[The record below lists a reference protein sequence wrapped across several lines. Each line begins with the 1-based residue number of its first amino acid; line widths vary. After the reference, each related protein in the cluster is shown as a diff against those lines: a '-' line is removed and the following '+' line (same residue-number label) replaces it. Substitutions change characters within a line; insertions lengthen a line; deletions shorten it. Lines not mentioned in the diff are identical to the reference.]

1 MPRPLTWTAACALA
15 LALAACAKPPVDP
28 ATRAASPGSAAS
40 AAANDGGDAGA
51 AGAAAPAP
59 VSGDAKPIA
68 VAWDCDGR
76 PVAAD
81 YDNAAGQVRLQIG
94 AELLTLPRAVSA
106 SGARYADTAGNEF
119 WEHQGEA
126 TLALAGGKPQH
137 CVRSSGR

>member
-1 MPRPLTWTAACALA
+1 MPRPLTWTAAGVLA

-28 ATRAASPGSAAS
+28 ATRAASPDNPASPAADDGS
-40 AAANDGGDAGA
+40 DAGA
-51 AGAAAPAP
+51 AGAATP
-59 VSGDAKPIA
+59 SGDARRVA
-68 VAWDCDGR
+68 LAWDCDGR

-94 AELLTLPRAVSA
+94 AELLTLPQAVSA
-106 SGARYADTAGNEF
+106 SGSRYADAAGNEF

-137 CVRSSGR
+137 CVRSPSR